1 MSEDVFSRLF
11 KDSTVGL
18 RARSSLRSSQ
28 QKRNDSSQWDLKLA
42 AECRL
47 VDNQPVF
54 QHANKPIQLNSLT
67 TQSLNKRSRKK
78 SKTAPTTPR
87 LNQSQLRPISYV
99 LSQDGSVERT
109 EWYYITDSVEPPPY
123 KGPKPKKAQLISTHQ
138 GISQT
143 YGNKLKSQNDR
154 PLGVSDY
161 ELDYIRKELR
171 KIQRKKVIWAH
182 TNSTACDHRMPQ
194 TENEKPSNEE
204 PEIDM
209 VDLVTPLDIA
219 KKPKAMKVVSY
230 ACRSWEHSGYP
241 TSLSFLLE
249 K

>member
-1 MSEDVFSRLF
+1 MSDDVFTRLF

-47 VDNQPVF
+47 VDNQPSF
-54 QHANKPIQLNSLT
+54 QQANKPVQINSLT
-67 TQSLNKRSRKK
+67 AHNLSQQSHLKK
-78 SKTAPTTPR
+78 SKTAPSSPR
-87 LNQSQLRPISYV
+87 LNQSQLRPISFIM
-99 LSQDGSVERT
+99 SQDGSVERT

-123 KGPKPKKAQLISTHQ
+123 KGQKPKKAQLISTHK
-138 GISQT
+138 GISQS
-143 YGNKLKSQNDR
+143 SQNSINNSA
-154 PLGVSDY
+154 VSDY
-161 ELDYIRKELR
+161 ELNYIKKQLR
-171 KIQRKKVIWAH
+171 KIHRKKIIWAQ
-182 TNSTACDHRMPQ
+182 SSVSACDHRMPQ
-194 TENEKPSNEE
+194 TSEE
-204 PEIDM
+204 DNVKEDHEIDI
-209 VDLVTPLDIA
+209 VDPITPLDIA

-241 TSLSFLLE
+241 TSLSFLLD